1 MNWWWPVPLN
11 SPQLQSLD
19 GYPEIGDDAA
29 GTTGSNFNIN
39 QHLMRWLKCESDYAL
54 K

>member
-1 MNWWWPVPLN
+1 VPLN
-11 SPQLQSLD
+11 SLELQSLY

-39 QHLMRWLKCESDYAL
+39 QQLIMWLKCETDYAL

>member
-1 MNWWWPVPLN
+1 MMASAIKQSPVTN
-11 SPQLQSLD
+11 

-39 QHLMRWLKCESDYAL
+39 QHLIRWLKCETDYAL
-54 K
+54 